1 MINNQSTWAHY
12 QPVRII
18 SASNGLNCLPELLN
32 GSKVLLVTSQGFVKQ
47 GVVERI
53 QQILAPRELIVFAD
67 VTPNPELDL
76 LDSLVQRFRDQDIAG
91 VIGLGGGSALDS
103 AKVLAA
109 TITTKQPQPLHRRF
123 LENIP
128 LDIESPLPLITIP
141 TTAGTGA
148 EVTPF
153 ATVWYTHTHSK
164 FSLAGD
170 FMYPQ
175 VALLVPE
182 LTMSLPRNETLNTG
196 LDTLSHSLESLWN
209 INRTPVTEIYAEKA
223 IALLS
228 KYFQIVLEKPDDL
241 AARQAMQTASVL
253 AGLAISVTRTAIA
266 HSISYPLT
274 SHYGVPHGLACSFTL
289 AAISRFVR
297 QSGKLRAFQ
306 HSLESA
312 EKLLASL
319 PVQSVLSQYIS
330 FQQIWGHRAE
340 MFNPERADNFILNM
354 DTYALERLLH
364 YATNDMESGQKAR
377 V

>member
-1 MINNQSTWAHY
+1 MINNELTWAHY

-18 SASNGLNCLPELLN
+18 CSSDGLSLLPELLS
-32 GSKVLLVTSQGFVKQ
+32 GSKVLLVTSQGFISRGVVKQ
-47 GVVERI
+47 I
-53 QQILAPRELIVFAD
+53 QQVLAPKKVIVFAE
-67 VTPNPELDL
+67 VAPNPELEL
-76 LDSLVQRFRDQDIAG
+76 LDSLAQRFRDKGIEA

-109 TITTKQPQPLHRRF
+109 IIHTQEKQPLQRKF

-128 LDIESPLPLITIP
+128 LAIESSLPLITIP

-153 ATVWYTHTHSK
+153 ATVWHRQTHSK
-164 FSLAGD
+164 FSLTGD
-170 FMYPQ
+170 FMYPH
-175 VALLVPE
+175 ATLLVPE
-182 LTMSLPRNETLNTG
+182 LTLSLPWNETLNTG

-209 INRTPVTEIYAEKA
+209 VNRTPVTELYAEKS

-228 KYFQIVLEKPDDL
+228 KYFMVALEKPDDVV
-241 AARQAMQTASVL
+241 ARQAMQTASVL

-289 AAISRFVR
+289 LAISKLVR
-297 QSGKLRAFQ
+297 YSGQLHVFQ

-312 EKLLASL
+312 ELLLESL
-319 PVQSVLSQYIS
+319 PVSLALSQYVT
-330 FQQIWGHRAE
+330 FQQIWEHRAE
-340 MFNPERADNFILNM
+340 MFNPERANNFILNM
-354 DTYALERLLH
+354 DNCVLEQLLRN
-364 YATNDMESGQKAR
+364 AINETESLNYS
-377 V
+377 